1 MNYEKACNILNII
14 DDENMNSDIIKK
26 KYRILALKYHPDK
39 NNSHEASDKFI
50 EIQESYEYLLEY
62 YNYTDNE
69 KNQNYYHILQ
79 TFLHNLF
86 PEQNHSTIFFYIF
99 EKILSNCE
107 KHALKTLDNLDVN
120 VLIKIHNIITMYKDS
135 LHINEEFTNQIS
147 SIIKNK
153 QLNEEIIILNPTIND
168 LFENNLYKL
177 QIEDK
182 MHIIPLWHHELIYD
196 TGKHDI
202 TVKCIPI
209 LPKYI
214 SIDSNN
220 NILINNLT
228 YNIKDIWGQN
238 TINFSIDNFKFSFS
252 INKLSLIPTQTIK
265 ISNQGISKINT
276 NNVFDVSNKSNI
288 YANITLKL

>member
-39 NNSHEASDKFI
+39 NNSDEASDKFI

-69 KNQNYYHILQ
+69 TNQNYYHILQ

-86 PEQNHSTIFFYIF
+86 PEQNNSTIFFYIF

-120 VLIKIHNIITMYKDS
+120 VLIKINNIITTYKDS
-135 LHINEEFTNQIS
+135 LHINESFMNQVSI
-147 SIIKNK
+147 IIKNK
-153 QLNEEIIILNPTIND
+153 QLNQETIILNPTIND

-177 QIEDK
+177 QYENNTY
-182 MHIIPLWHHELIYD
+182 IIPLWHHELIYD
-196 TGKHDI
+196 IGDHDI

-209 LPKYI
+209 LPNHI
-214 SIDSNN
+214 SLDNNN
-220 NILINNLT
+220 NITINLN
-228 YNIKDIWGQN
+228 YNIKEIWEQDSVY
-238 TINFSIDNFKFSFS
+238 FSIDKYEFSF
-252 INKLSLIPTQTIK
+252 NKNQLKLQPNQTIK
-265 ISNQGISKINT
+265 LYNQGISKINT
-276 NNVFDVSNKSNI
+276 NDIFNVSKKSNI
-288 YANITLKL
+288 YANITMKL

>member
-1 MNYEKACNILNII
+1 MNYEKACNILNICN
-14 DDENMNSDIIKK
+14 DETINSDIIKK
-26 KYRILALKYHPDK
+26 RYRILALKYHPDK
-39 NNSHEASDKFI
+39 NKSDEASNKFI

-86 PEQNHSTIFFYIF
+86 PEQNNSTIFFYIF

-120 VLIKIHNIITMYKDS
+120 VLIKINNIITTYKDS
-135 LHINEEFTNQIS
+135 LHINESFMNQVSI
-147 SIIKNK
+147 IIKNK
-153 QLNEEIIILNPTIND
+153 QLNQETIILNPTIND

-177 QIEDK
+177 QYENNTY
-182 MHIIPLWHHELIYD
+182 IIPLWHHELIYD
-196 TGKHDI
+196 IGDHDI

-209 LPKYI
+209 LPNHI
-214 SIDSNN
+214 SLDNNN
-220 NILINNLT
+220 NITINLN
-228 YNIKDIWGQN
+228 YNIKEIWGQDN
-238 TINFSIDNFKFSFS
+238 VYFSIDKYEFSF
-252 INKLSLIPTQTIK
+252 NKNQLKLQPNQTIK

-276 NNVFDVSNKSNI
+276 NDIFNVSKKSNI
-288 YANITLKL
+288 YVNITLKL

>member
-14 DDENMNSDIIKK
+14 DDENINSDIIKK

-39 NNSHEASDKFI
+39 NKSDEASNKFI

-62 YNYTDNE
+62 YHYTDNE

-79 TFLHNLF
+79 NFLHNLF
-86 PEQNHSTIFFYIF
+86 PEQSHSTLIFYIF

-107 KHALKTLDNLDVN
+107 KHALKTLDNLDIN
-120 VLIKIHNIITMYKDS
+120 VLLQLYNIITTYKDS
-135 LHINEEFTNQIS
+135 LHINDDFMNQIS

-153 QLNEEIIILNPTIND
+153 QINQEIIILNPTIND

-177 QIEDK
+177 QQEDK
-182 MHIIPLWHHELIYD
+182 THIIPLWHHELVYETD
-196 TGKHDI
+196 KHDI

-209 LPKYI
+209 LPNHI
-214 SIDSNN
+214 SLDNNN
-220 NILINNLT
+220 NILINLS
-228 YNIKDIWGQN
+228 YNIKDIWGQDS
-238 TINFSIDNFKFSFS
+238 IYFYIDNYEFSF
-252 INKLSLIPTQTIK
+252 NKNQLKLQPNQTIK
-265 ISNQGISKINT
+265 LYNQGISKINT
-276 NNVFDVSNKSNI
+276 NNVFNVSKKSNI